1 MVRSEELENAC
12 QPGFASQQ
20 GERGKEVSDR
30 IQEQKYADS
39 LMKCHFMMEGNNTM
53 FHQGLPT
60 TSKFLPEVGDNLKL
74 QLSSTVT
81 MASDGT
87 CSTLA
92 DDESK
97 HDYMTVLSVKGML
110 NSLAH

>member
-20 GERGKEVSDR
+20 CERGKEVS
-30 IQEQKYADS
+30 DS